1 MKSMTISEV
10 SKNFGISTRMLRY
23 YEQEGIIKSY
33 RKEGY
38 AYRIY
43 DEHTTQRIQQILI
56 LRKLRIPLRQ
66 IKVILENKNAVTTV
80 DVFLKNVKEM
90 DEEITALSTIKDI
103 LSSFIEEL
111 VKTTALPL
119 HNILTEDDG
128 ISAALESLDI
138 VSINFKDEQINK
150 ANQQLSKLND
160 VRILYLPPLTVA
172 SAHVIGDEPE
182 QQVNQMLDTFVR
194 EHQLHIRKPDLRH
207 FGFNH
212 PNPVDETGYHGY
224 EAWVSIPKD
233 MEVTPPLTKKQFPG
247 GLYGAHMITLGN
259 FNAWDD
265 LLTWANTNDTYEFA
279 GDIQDQEHMCGLL
292 EEHLNYYHHITS
304 SNVAIHDIQLDLL
317 IPIRPKEK
325 K

>member
-23 YEQEGIIKSY
+23 YEQEGIIESY

-128 ISAALESLDI
+128 ISAALES
-138 VSINFKDEQINK
+138 
-150 ANQQLSKLND
+150 
-160 VRILYLPPLTVA
+160 
-172 SAHVIGDEPE
+172 
-182 QQVNQMLDTFVR
+182 
-194 EHQLHIRKPDLRH
+194 
-207 FGFNH
+207 
-212 PNPVDETGYHGY
+212 
-224 EAWVSIPKD
+224 
-233 MEVTPPLTKKQFPG
+233 
-247 GLYGAHMITLGN
+247 
-259 FNAWDD
+259 
-265 LLTWANTNDTYEFA
+265 
-279 GDIQDQEHMCGLL
+279 
-292 EEHLNYYHHITS
+292 
-304 SNVAIHDIQLDLL
+304 
-317 IPIRPKEK
+317 
-325 K
+325 